1 MESVIRAV
9 SVYIFLLILIRF
21 SGRRTMGQMT
31 SFDFILLLI
40 ISEAASTGLTGED
53 NSITNSI
60 IVISTLILIDIIFSI
75 FKSKWSVFDKAIDGV
90 PTVLIYDGK
99 IQKEN
104 IARSRTDLED
114 ILDTARA
121 DKGLEKL
128 EQIKYAILEKNGH
141 ISIIPY
147 EQNVSA

>member
-1 MESVIRAV
+1 MESVIRAIL
-9 SVYIFLLILIRF
+9 VYIFLLILIRF

-31 SFDFILLLI
+31 NFDFILLLI

-53 NSITNSI
+53 SSITNSVI
-60 IVISTLILIDIIFSI
+60 IISTLILIDIILSI
-75 FKSKWSVFDKAIDGV
+75 IKSKWHFFDKAIDGV
-90 PTVLIYDGK
+90 PTVLIYDGQ

-104 IARSRTDLED
+104 IARSRTDIED
-114 ILDTARA
+114 VLDAARENR
-121 DKGLEKL
+121 GIEKL

-147 EQNVSA
+147 EQNVPV